1 MARVKALIDLNV
13 IMDVLQARRPFYDD
27 SAQVLALAE
36 SGRMEG
42 WVSAHSLTTLFYL
55 YAKSQSPAAARI
67 AITQLLQFLQVAPVD
82 QSTIEQALNLPY
94 ADFEDAMQMI
104 AALHRGADYVVTRN
118 PQDYIAGPLPV
129 LLPGELLALVD

>member
-27 SAQVLALAE
+27 SVQVLALAE

-42 WVSAHSLTTLFYL
+42 WISAHSLTTLFYL
-55 YAKSQSPAAARI
+55 YAKDQSPAAARI
-67 AITQLLQFLQVAPVD
+67 TITQLLQFLQVAPVD
-82 QSTIEQALNLPY
+82 QSTIGQALNLPY
-94 ADFEDAMQMI
+94 ADFEDAVQMI
-104 AALHRGADYVVTRN
+104 AALHMGAEYVVTRN
-118 PQDYIAGPLPV
+118 PRDYTAGPLPV